1 MSTNPTFEKAVALA
15 RAGRIAE
22 AVPLFARAVKAHPK
36 DAVLRFNLA
45 NALRM
50 TNQGKSAAQEYEACL
65 KLDASLLDARMNLA
79 LLYNELGRPDLATG
93 HAKAILSR
101 IPLHAGAI
109 LALCVSAQQ
118 ADQSDDLRPF
128 LENIITPLLA
138 APEPPPGEA
147 RERHHFAIAGV
158 CEILERPADAIA
170 HFLRAPSLPLG
181 LSLAVS
187 QIAGV
192 CDWNRQAEAV
202 GMLQNQARQHPHLVS
217 PFSLITCTDDPAQA
231 LHVAKAA
238 APRRAPLPRQRR
250 DSVPQRRIRVGYLS
264 ADLRQHAVG
273 FLLADMLEAHDR
285 DRFDIVLYSYGP
297 DDGSDMR
304 RRLQSCGRF
313 VDLRRTSNE
322 DAAQLIARDKVDIL
336 VELTG
341 YTAKNRMAISAP
353 RPAKVMVNWLG
364 YPGTL
369 GSDAFDYIIADPVI
383 IPPGDEQ
390 FFSEAAVRLPV
401 TYQPAGARHAGA
413 EAEAP
418 DRPQAP
424 RILAAFNGTTK
435 ITPRMFDIWCRLLH
449 RFPDTILWLQT
460 GSAPTRQSLLRE
472 ALARGVGPE
481 RLAFA
486 DNAPQNAHLARYRHV
501 DLQLDTFPYGG
512 HTTTSDALL
521 MGCPVLTLCG
531 RAFQA
536 RVSSS
541 LVAALD
547 LPELVCHS
555 PEEYEQRAIELLED
569 ATRLPK
575 LRQRILGRNAIL
587 ADSRRFCRELESA
600 YVTMMERW
608 QAGLPP
614 QAFDVPRV

>member
-1 MSTNPTFEKAVALA
+1 MNPNFEKAVALA

-50 TNQGKSAAQEYEACL
+50 TGQGKSAAQEYETCL
-65 KLDASLLDARMNLA
+65 KLDASLLDDRMNLA
-79 LLYNELGRPDLATG
+79 LLYNELGRSGKAID
-93 HAKAILSR
+93 HAKAILAR

-109 LALCVSAQQ
+109 MALCVAAQQ
-118 ADQSDDLRPF
+118 TQKIDELKPF
-128 LENIITPLLA
+128 LNSIIEPLLA
-138 APEPPPGEA
+138 APIPPAGPE
-147 RERHHFAIAGV
+147 RDRHHYAVAGV
-158 CEILERPADAIA
+158 CELLERPADAA
-170 HFLRAPSLPLG
+170 PHFLEAKTLPLS
-181 LSLAVS
+181 LSLGLRQKGAL
-187 QIAGV
+187 
-192 CDWNRQAEAV
+192 CDWSDFDLHRQE
-202 GMLQNQARQHPHLVS
+202 LEKQAASTPG
-217 PFSLITCTDDPAQA
+217 
-231 LHVAKAA
+231 HVAPLVLQILSD
-238 APRRAPLPRQRR
+238 APALQRRVATATSARFQQIQPLPKRHSEPGKRL
-250 DSVPQRRIRVGYLS
+250 RVGYMS
-264 ADLRQHAVG
+264 ADFRAHAVG
-273 FLLADMLEAHDR
+273 YLTADIITQHDPA
-285 DRFDIVLYSYGP
+285 RFEVSLYSCGP
-297 DDGSDMR
+297 DDGTEWAR
-304 RRLQSCGRF
+304 RYREMGRF
-313 VDLRRTSNE
+313 VDLRPLSDIE
-322 DAAQLIARDKVDIL
+322 AAQAMERDHIDIL
-336 VELTG
+336 VDLGGHTMMSRLPVLA
-341 YTAKNRMAISAP
+341 Y
-353 RPAKVMVNWLG
+353 RPAKIRVSWLG
-364 YPGTL
+364 YPGTTGL
-369 GSDAFDYIIADPVI
+369 DGVDYLIADPFV
-383 IPPGDEQ
+383 IPPGDDQ
-390 FFSEAAVRLPV
+390 FFTEAIVRLPV
-401 TYQPAGARHAGA
+401 SYQPAGTRHAGA
-413 EAEAP
+413 DAEAP
-418 DRPQAP
+418 DRPHAP

-435 ITPRMFDIWCRLLH
+435 ITPQMFDIWCRLLL

-569 ATRLPK
+569 PARLPN
-575 LRQRILGRNAIL
+575 LRQRILNRNAIL

-608 QAGLPP
+608 QGRLPP
-614 QAFDVPRV
+614 QPFNVPRA